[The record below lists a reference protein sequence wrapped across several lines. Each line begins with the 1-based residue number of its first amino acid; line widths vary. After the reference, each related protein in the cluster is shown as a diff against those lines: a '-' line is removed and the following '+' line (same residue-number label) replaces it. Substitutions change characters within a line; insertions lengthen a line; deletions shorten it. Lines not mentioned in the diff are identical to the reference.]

1 MCKRIRK
8 YIRKLIRSN
17 RKTFKNK
24 LCAIAL
30 LNNEQVTSEIIYYWM
45 IALNIPPEYQKWHLN
60 RLLTLIKVCNIKNQ
74 PPKKHS
80 RREIMRRN
88 AALNAERRKRLG
100 SRG

>member
-30 LNNEQVTSEIIYYWM
+30 LSLGMFAAIISNDWTFFVFTSFLAIPLLVANVSAAPTCPEK
-45 IALNIPPEYQKWHLN
+45 AELN
-60 RLLTLIKVCNIKNQ
+60 
-74 PPKKHS
+74 
-80 RREIMRRN
+80 
-88 AALNAERRKRLG
+88 
-100 SRG
+100 

>member
-30 LNNEQVTSEIIYYWM
+30 LSLGMFAAIICNRS
-45 IALNIPPEYQKWHLN
+45 IISRLPE
-60 RLLTLIKVCNIKNQ
+60 
-74 PPKKHS
+74 S
-80 RREIMRRN
+80 REM
-88 AALNAERRKRLG
+88 
-100 SRG
+100 